1 MNQQVDYLMQLWGD
15 QIASKRYESAIPSSL
30 AGLADC
36 GGLMIRAGEPG
47 SADLSKVAR
56 YQVLDR
62 TAQAVDRHLMLLFEE
77 PPVGLGVARAGS
89 LHKLARY
96 RYVTTPALE
105 VGEQC
110 RLLGVS
116 ARTYQYWLADLHGY
130 MSAALGADR
139 AVKDV
144 WQALLLSSKKNLAS

>member
-1 MNQQVDYLMQLWGD
+1 MNQKVDYLMELWGE

-36 GGLMIRAGEPG
+36 GGLMIRSGEPG
-47 SADLSKVAR
+47 SADLSRVAR
-56 YQVLDR
+56 YQVMDR
-62 TAQAVDRHLMLLFEE
+62 TAMAVDRHLLLMFQE

-96 RYVTTPALE
+96 RYVTSPALE

-110 RLLGVS
+110 RLLGIS
-116 ARTYQYWLADLHGY
+116 ARTYAYWVNGLHEY
-130 MSAALGADR
+130 MA
-139 AVKDV
+139 
-144 WQALLLSSKKNLAS
+144 QALIADTGVPTAWKALILSSSEDVAS